1 MGLRYDPGRPGKGG
15 ATGSSATNKGGRFW
29 EVDAAR
35 GVAIL
40 MMVVY
45 HFAFDL
51 YAFGGY
57 DVDAVSGFWARFADA
72 TAALFLFLVG
82 VSLAI
87 SSQKSGA
94 GFRRYLLRGLRIL
107 GYGML
112 LTAVFLAFGMGI
124 VAFGI
129 LHLIGLSIVLSY
141 PFLKLRFAN
150 LVLGVVVF
158 AAGLYVQ
165 AGDPTGSAWL
175 LPFGVVPE
183 GWAMPDYRPLL
194 PWFGV
199 VLVGLFFGNVVYGGG
214 RRPAGLPSAAP
225 VLAGPLLPLG
235 RNSLAIYLVHQPVM
249 ILLLAALGV
258 VDLNLF

>member
-1 MGLRYDPGRPGKGG
+1 MIPRQAEGERAKER
-15 ATGSSATNKGGRFW
+15 ATRSGSRFW

-45 HFAFDL
+45 HFTYDL

-57 DVDAVSGFWARFADA
+57 EVDAVTGFWARFADA
-72 TAALFLFLVG
+72 TASLFLLLVG

-87 SSQKSGA
+87 TASREDGGG
-94 GFRRYLLRGLRIL
+94 GFRRYLLRGLRIF

-112 LTAVFLAFGMGI
+112 LTAVFLVFGMGI

-129 LHLIGLSIVLSY
+129 LHLIGVSIVLAY
-141 PFLKLRFAN
+141 PFLKLGLAN
-150 LVLGVVVF
+150 LVLGVAVF
-158 AAGLYVQ
+158 AAGLYVR
-165 AGDPTGSAWL
+165 AGDPSGSPWL
-175 LPFGVVPE
+175 LPLGVVPE
-183 GWAMPDYRPLL
+183 GWIMPDYRPLL

-199 VLVGLFFGNVVYGGG
+199 VLIGLFLGNIVYGEG
-214 RRPAGLPSAAP
+214 RPAGLPARSPIVAR
-225 VLAGPLLPLG
+225 PLLPLG
-235 RNSLAIYLVHQPVM
+235 RNSLPIYLVHQPLLVA
-249 ILLLAALGV
+249 LLAALGV